1 MLLSSVFSVFVRGRN
16 GRFEV
21 VTDSELQSRAAR
33 IKLFL
38 MDCDGVLTDAR
49 IWVLENG
56 EDQKAFNTK
65 DGLGIEMLHRSG
77 IKSGVISGRVSSALT
92 RRAEKLGM
100 AYVRQGCVEKEQAFA
115 EIVADAGLTNAEVAF
130 AGDDLND
137 VPLMLQSGLAIAVAD
152 AVAETRQ
159 HAHYITQARG
169 GHGAVREAIELI
181 LKSQDKWDEV
191 LRHYLR

>member
-1 MLLSSVFSVFVRGRN
+1 MM
-16 GRFEV
+16 
-21 VTDSELQSRAAR
+21 DSELQARAAR

-56 EDQKAFNTK
+56 EDQKAFNTR
-65 DGLGIEMLHRSG
+65 DGLGLELLHRAG
-77 IKSGVISGRVSSALT
+77 LKSGVISGRVSSALT

-100 AYVRQGCVEKEQAFA
+100 SYVRQGCEDKKQAFA
-115 EIVADAGLTNAEVAF
+115 EILEDAGLTNADVAF

-137 VPLMLQSGLAIAVAD
+137 IPLMLQSGLAIAVAN
-152 AVAETRQ
+152 ASVETRE
-159 HAHYITQARG
+159 HAHYITEAHG
-169 GHGAVREAIELI
+169 GHGAVREAVELI
-181 LKSQDKWDEV
+181 LKSQNKWDEV

>member
-1 MLLSSVFSVFVRGRN
+1 M
-16 GRFEV
+16 
-21 VTDSELQSRAAR
+21 TDADVQARAAR

-56 EDQKAFNTK
+56 EDQKAFHTR
-65 DGLGIEMLHRSG
+65 DGLGLELLHRAG
-77 IKSGVISGRVSSALT
+77 LKSGVISGRVSSALT

-100 AYVRQGCVEKEQAFA
+100 SYVRQGCEDKEQAFA
-115 EIVADAGLTNAEVAF
+115 EILADAGLTNADVAF

-137 VPLMLQSGLAIAVAD
+137 IPLMIKSGLAIAVAD
-152 AVAETRQ
+152 AALETRE

-169 GHGAVREAIELI
+169 GHGAVRETVELI
-181 LKSQDKWDEV
+181 LKAQGRWDEM
-191 LRHYLR
+191 LRHYIR

>member
-1 MLLSSVFSVFVRGRN
+1 MS
-16 GRFEV
+16 
-21 VTDSELQSRAAR
+21 DSDVQARAAR

-56 EDQKAFNTK
+56 EDQKAFNTR
-65 DGLGIEMLHRSG
+65 DGLGLDLLHRAG
-77 IKSGVISGRVSSALT
+77 LKSGVISGRVSSALT

-100 AYVRQGCVEKEQAFA
+100 SYVRQGCEDKEQAFA
-115 EIVADAGLTNAEVAF
+115 EILVDAGLTNAEVAF

-137 VPLMLQSGLAIAVAD
+137 IPLMLQSGLAIAVAD
-152 AVAETRQ
+152 AAIETRE

-169 GHGAVREAIELI
+169 GHGAVREAVELI
-181 LKSQDKWDEV
+181 LKSQNKWEEL
-191 LRHYLR
+191 LRRYIR

>member
-1 MLLSSVFSVFVRGRN
+1 
-16 GRFEV
+16 

-49 IWVLENG
+49 IWVLENR

-65 DGLGIEMLHRSG
+65 DGLGLEILHRSG

-100 AYVRQGCVEKEQAFA
+100 SYVRQGCDDKKQAFA
-115 EIVADAGLTNAEVAF
+115 EIVADAGLTNDEVAF

-137 VPLMLQSGLAIAVAD
+137 VPLMVQSGLAIAVAD
-152 AVAETRQ
+152 AAVETREY
-159 HAHYITQARG
+159 AHYITQARG
-169 GHGAVREAIELI
+169 GHGAVRETIELI
-181 LKSQDKWDEV
+181 LKAQDRWDDLV
-191 LRHYLR
+191 RRYLG